1 MFPGYIRIMNMNI
14 IVIIILEAQGED
26 IRLIAEGIRIEV
38 DIRISLEV
46 ELWVRALNVVKKVI
60 TRTNALI

>member
-46 ELWVRALNVVKKVI
+46 EL
-60 TRTNALI
+60 

>member
-1 MFPGYIRIMNMNI
+1 MNI